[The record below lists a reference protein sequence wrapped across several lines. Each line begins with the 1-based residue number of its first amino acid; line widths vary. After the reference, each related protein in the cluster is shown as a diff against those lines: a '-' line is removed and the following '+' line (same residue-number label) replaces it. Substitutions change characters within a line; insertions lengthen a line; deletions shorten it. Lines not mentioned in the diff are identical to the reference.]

1 MKSSETKTMDLQETN
16 KNDYQEQ
23 GPKKGVVI
31 IVITILLGT
40 NGLLLWQFFDKKNS
54 LDIANQTI
62 VTTTAEKDA
71 LQMQLNQF
79 KVEYEKLKSDNVNLQ
94 NQLSE
99 KDEEIKAKVVEIQ
112 NLIRLGGPAQIAR
125 AKAELAKLKEM
136 NDLYVNNIDSLNKI
150 TAQLKEENMNLST
163 TLSKEMSK
171 NENLSAENSRLFT
184 KVSAGSVLKTFN
196 VTTDGL
202 RYKSSG
208 KEIITNKAKQI
219 QKIRTRFTLGENNVI
234 DNGPLDLY
242 VRVLGP
248 DGAIMSA
255 NQETF
260 KVKGEDLT
268 FTMKETVDYKNTD
281 TVVEVLWA
289 KGSEFMKGKYNVE
302 IYHSGIVIGKSQI
315 ELK

>member
-1 MKSSETKTMDLQETN
+1 MDLNENN

-54 LDIANQTI
+54 LDLANQTI

-79 KVEYEKLKSDNVNLQ
+79 KAEYEKLKSDNVNLQ
-94 NQLSE
+94 NQLLE

-150 TAQLKEENMNLST
+150 TAQLKLENQNLST
-163 TLSKEMSK
+163 NLSKEMSK
-171 NENLSAENSRLFT
+171 NENLSAENSRLYS
-184 KVSAGSVLKTFN
+184 KVSAGSILKASN
-196 VTTDGL
+196 IVTEGL
-202 RYKSSG
+202 RYKTSG
-208 KEIITNKAKQI
+208 KEVATNKAKQV
-219 QKIRTRFTLGENNVI
+219 QKLRTKFVLGENYVI
-234 DNGPLDLY
+234 DEGPIDIYL
-242 VRVLGP
+242 RVYNP
-248 DGAIMSA
+248 DGSVMASG
-255 NQETF
+255 NKETF
-260 KVKGEDLT
+260 KSKDQDISYTV
-268 FTMKETVDYKNTD
+268 KETVQYKNTELP
-281 TVVEVLWA
+281 VQIMWA
-289 KGSEFMKGKYNVE
+289 KGSQFVNGKYNVE
-302 IYHSGIVIGKSQI
+302 IYHSGVIIGKSQI
-315 ELK
+315 DLK

>member
-1 MKSSETKTMDLQETN
+1 MDLNESN

-31 IVITILLGT
+31 IVIVILLGT

-54 LDIANQTI
+54 LDLANQTI

-79 KVEYEKLKSDNVNLQ
+79 KAEYEKLKSDNVNLQ

-112 NLIRLGGPAQIAR
+112 DLIRKGGPAQIAR

-136 NDLYVNNIDSLNKI
+136 NEIYVSNIDSLNMI

-163 TLSKEMSK
+163 NLSKEMSK
-171 NENLSAENSRLFT
+171 NENLSAENSRLFS
-184 KVSAGSVLKTFN
+184 KVSAGSILRTSGI
-196 VTTDGL
+196 VTEGL
-202 RYKSSG
+202 RYRSSG
-208 KEIITNKAKQI
+208 KEVVTNKAKQV
-219 QKIRTRFTLGENNVI
+219 QKLRTRFTLGENNVI
-234 DNGPLDLY
+234 DEGPIDIY
-242 VRVLGP
+242 VRVLNP
-248 DGAIMSA
+248 DGSVMA
-255 NQETF
+255 NTNKETF
-260 KVKGEDLT
+260 KSKGLDVV
-268 FTMKETVDYKNTD
+268 FTIKETVEYKNAETP
-281 TVVEVLWA
+281 VEVMWA
-289 KGSEFMKGKYNVE
+289 KGSQFVNGKYSVQ
-302 IYHSGIVIGKSQI
+302 IYHGGVIIGNSEI